1 MRVLTFSAVLLET
14 GEFQIEPGFVIEGE
28 PSREGELAVEAL
40 AGRRVLASTQLPLE
54 TPCGYPL
61 TRPAAEYP
69 PRVAVG
75 LVEFPE
81 SANGLRVIY
90 AGQTVLELSAP
101 RGAGDPEVIWP
112 AALEGDTVSL
122 TWRSSAEEALASLGY
137 SNDGGATW
145 QPLSLPTREETVV
158 FDARTLP
165 GGDRCLLELTVT
177 DGFRT
182 TRVQSEEYKV
192 EPKGWILWILAPA
205 AGASLPSGE
214 PVLLAAQ
221 GYHLEE
227 RRPGLDGIAWTSS
240 LDGGLGEGAQV
251 MAALS
256 EGDHR
261 ITATM
266 LGVSAEVRVS
276 VE

>member
-1 MRVLTFSAVLLET
+1 MRVLTFSAALLET
-14 GEFQIEPGFVIEGE
+14 GEFQIEPGFVIDGQ
-28 PSREGELAVEAL
+28 PSTEGELTVEAL
-40 AGRRVLASTQLPLE
+40 AGRRVLASTQVPLE

-61 TRPAAEYP
+61 TRPAAERP

-81 SANGLRVIY
+81 LASGLRVIY
-90 AGQTVLELSAP
+90 AGQTVLERSAP
-101 RGAGDPEVIWP
+101 PVAGDPEVIWP
-112 AALEGDTVSL
+112 VTLEGDTVSL
-122 TWRSSAEEALASLGY
+122 TWRSRAEEALASLGY

-145 QPLSLPTREETVV
+145 QPLSVPTRQETVV

-165 GGDRCLLELTVT
+165 GGDRCLIELAVT

-182 TRVQSEEYKV
+182 TRIQSEEYKV
-192 EPKGWILWILAPA
+192 EPKGWTLWILAPA

-256 EGDHR
+256 EGDHE

-266 LGVSAEVRVS
+266 LDVSAEVRIS
-276 VE
+276 VG